1 MIPGSGKSPGK
12 GNSNP
17 LQYSCLENSMD
28 GRAWWATVHGVAKS
42 QTQLSDFTFKLSE
55 TEYAGRWRYLVFI
68 LEFLC
73 SCCCVLGRHG
83 CPHGPRCGLWC
94 RATLVECLW
103 HHVGFITSP
112 LLSGLAFLGFM
123 VEFLPA
129 NVPITIQVCT
139 KSVEFR
145 EK

>member
-1 MIPGSGKSPGK
+1 MIPESGRSPGK

-42 QTQLSDFTFKLSE
+42 RTRLSDFTFKLGE
-55 TEYAGRWRYLVFI
+55 TENSGLWQLLVFV
-68 LEFLC
+68 LELLS
-73 SCCCVLGRHG
+73 SCCCLLGRRG
-83 CPHGPRCGLWC
+83 CLHGPRCGLWC
-94 RATLVECLW
+94 RATLVLCLW
-103 HHVGFITSP
+103 HHVGFITSA

-123 VEFLPA
+123 VEFLSE